1 MSISNFISINDIKFL
16 SAQKIN
22 NLSIDN
28 GVVTNSKEV
37 AFYISE
43 SCDNIMI
50 DSVSIANSRIGLN
63 VPKWT
68 IVKSVGFKNNS
79 NNFER

>member
-1 MSISNFISINDIKFL
+1 MSISNFISINDINFL

-63 VPKWT
+63 IPKWT